1 MLPLTEVE
9 TGKKVII
16 KEIVAGIGLIKRLE
30 SLNIRIGKIIKVIS
44 ATPFRGPLVVDV
56 GGSKV
61 ALGRGL
67 AERIFVEVLD
77 ENTSHG

>member
-67 AERIFVEVLD
+67 AERIFVEV
-77 ENTSHG
+77 